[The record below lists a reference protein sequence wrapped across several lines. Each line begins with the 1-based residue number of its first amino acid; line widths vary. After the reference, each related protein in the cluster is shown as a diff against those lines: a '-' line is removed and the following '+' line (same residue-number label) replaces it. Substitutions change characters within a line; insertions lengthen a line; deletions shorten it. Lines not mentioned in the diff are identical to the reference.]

1 MGDVVS
7 IDVARVRA
15 AARGLRAS
23 GEALDGTVRTI
34 AGCGFGATGADGA
47 RQRAIREGYLRLA
60 RAIGAW
66 SYASD
71 VTARVLAQTADVH
84 ERQDAVTAGNVV
96 ALSGR

>member
-34 AGCGFGATGADGA
+34 ARCGFGATGGDGA
-47 RQRAIREGYLRLA
+47 RERAIREGYLRLA
-60 RAIGAW
+60 RAIGVW

-71 VTARVLAQTADVH
+71 VTARVLADTADAH
-84 ERQDAVTAGNVV
+84 ERRDAATAGSIVG
-96 ALSGR
+96 LGRR